1 MAAIR
6 FEQAEVTSLWTA
18 EGGRFRMEHIGARV
32 GSTWVLHVD
41 GEVVAFPLEFIDSRP
56 LTDLEREGQAGEVDP
71 HVYRVR
77 LDGDEALARKPIGP
91 WTCREIYQ
99 AFYETYLNSS
109 PMNFPRRLCEVSF
122 DKDVMRDACDKAGV

>member
-1 MAAIR
+1 MVAIR
-6 FEQAEVTSLWTA
+6 FKQADASAPWTA
-18 EGGRFRMEHIGARV
+18 EGGRYRMEHVGARV

-41 GEVVAFPLEFIDSRP
+41 DQVVAFPLEFIESRP
-56 LTDLEREGQAGEVDP
+56 LTELEREGRAGELDP
-71 HVYRVR
+71 QFYRVR
-77 LDGDEALARKPIGP
+77 LDGDEALARKQVGQ

-109 PMNFPRRLCEVSF
+109 PMNFPHRLCEVSF